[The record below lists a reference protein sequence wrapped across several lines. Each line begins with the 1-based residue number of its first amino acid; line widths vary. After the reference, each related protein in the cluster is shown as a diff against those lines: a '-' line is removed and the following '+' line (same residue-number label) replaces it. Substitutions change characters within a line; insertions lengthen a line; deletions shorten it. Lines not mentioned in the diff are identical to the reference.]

1 MENSNK
7 EILAAIK
14 MLSDKMDN
22 TFKVINDK
30 LDKFEDKLD
39 MFEDKLDM
47 FEDRLDRFE
56 DRLDTLEKKVDS
68 IQEEV
73 ADTKEWRTELNSKLD
88 SLLEVKAITKQNCYD
103 IARLRSI

>member
-1 MENSNK
+1 MGNSSLAREEHESSGLVPEVRFKENSNK

-30 LDKFEDKLD
+30 LD
-39 MFEDKLDM
+39 
-47 FEDRLDRFE
+47 
-56 DRLDTLEKKVDS
+56 
-68 IQEEV
+68 
-73 ADTKEWRTELNSKLD
+73 